1 MKIDFYTKLIL
12 TIIAICLV
20 HLSIESFSFT
30 KSAQAEDVVNV
41 RIIGTI
47 QPIDVNL
54 SAIVGREL
62 VESKLGMT
70 IGVSGKGDYI
80 IPINWG
86 TISIE

>member
-1 MKIDFYTKLIL
+1 MSFALSLKLKFRKMTTKSNRGRKMKIDFYTKLIL

-41 RIIGTI
+41 RIIGTL

-54 SAIVGREL
+54 SAIVGR
-62 VESKLGMT
+62 
-70 IGVSGKGDYI
+70 
-80 IPINWG
+80 
-86 TISIE
+86 